1 MSSAPLAQSHPP
13 SSQDFFAQIQ
23 TDTRSDNPGVSTV
36 VVVGGRRFIF
46 DCGLPGIGSL
56 ADVGSSVSPVSAV
69 FLTRVDEMTTSGI
82 ERLLTAEGVNSA
94 SEPPVRIWGP
104 RGTRDWMLAS
114 LGDSAARES
123 PRRPFT
129 VVDVD
134 EGSIF
139 EAGGLLVLAL
149 TVSDG
154 TFAYRIAYDGRSM
167 LIATDVT
174 VSEHL
179 IAATRA
185 VDVAIIRHTDGA
197 VAARL
202 LERIRP
208 RLAVLAQDGIPA
220 SVTQIREDYRGAL
233 HIAEAGSERV
243 DVPARA
249 ALAEGGM
256 GRRP

>member
-1 MSSAPLAQSHPP
+1 MSSSLLAQSRPP
-13 SSQDFFAQIQ
+13 SNQDFFAQIL
-23 TDTRSDNPGVSTV
+23 TYTRSDNPGVSTV
-36 VVVGGRRFIF
+36 VVAGGRRFMF
-46 DCGLPGIGSL
+46 DCGSPGNDSIE
-56 ADVGSSVSPVSAV
+56 DGSSLSPVSAV
-69 FLTRVDEMTTSGI
+69 FLMRLDEMTTSGI
-82 ERLLTAEGVNSA
+82 ERFLTAEGASSA

-104 RGTRDWMLAS
+104 RGTRDWMRAR

-123 PRRPFT
+123 PWRPFT

-139 EAGGLLVLAL
+139 EAGGLTVLAV

-154 TFAYRIAYDGRSM
+154 TFAYRVAYGGRSM
-167 LIATDVT
+167 LITTDAT

-185 VDVAIIRHTDGA
+185 VDVAIIRHTNGA

-202 LERIRP
+202 LEAVRP

-220 SVTQIREDYRGAL
+220 SVAQIREYYRGSFHMAGR
-233 HIAEAGSERV
+233 GSERV

-249 ALAEGGM
+249 ALTEGSI